1 MSNGFREGRVRA
13 NGLTFATLEAGDGP
27 LVLCL
32 HGFPDHARSF
42 RHQLPALAAAGF
54 RAVAPIMRGYAP
66 TDVPADGPYQSAAL
80 AQDTVALIE
89 ALGHDRAV
97 LFGHDWGALA
107 AYGAAV
113 LAPERV
119 TRLVTAAVPHGA
131 AFATAFLSNYAQL
144 RRSWYMFFF
153 QTPFADGAVPFDDFR
168 FLEHLWRDWS
178 PGWEYPPEEMMALKE
193 TFRRP
198 GVLPAA
204 LGYYR
209 ATLNP
214 AHQVPELAEVQLRIA
229 MSPIS
234 VRTLYF
240 HGARD
245 GCVGV
250 ELLEGMEQLFPQGL
264 EAVIVPDAGHFVHQE
279 QPEVVNR
286 KLLEFLAGHR

>member
-1 MSNGFREGRVRA
+1 MKEFREGRVRA

-54 RAVAPIMRGYAP
+54 RAVAPFMRGYAP
-66 TDVPADGPYQSAAL
+66 TDVPPEGPYQSAAL
-80 AQDTVALIE
+80 AQDAVALIE
-89 ALGHDRAV
+89 ALGHGRAAV
-97 LFGHDWGALA
+97 FGHDWGAVA

-113 LAPERV
+113 LAPERI

-131 AFATAFLSNYAQL
+131 AFPTALLSNYDQQ

-168 FLEHLWRDWS
+168 FLERLWRDWS
-178 PGWEYPPEEMMALKE
+178 PGWEYPADEMAALKE

-214 AHQVPELAEVQLRIA
+214 ANQLPELADVQLRIS

-234 VRTLYF
+234 VKTLYF

-250 ELLEGMEQLFPQGL
+250 ELLAGMEQLFPQGL
-264 EAVIVPDAGHFVHQE
+264 ETVVVPDAGHFVHQE
-279 QPEVVNR
+279 QPAVVNR
-286 KLLEFLAGHR
+286 KLMEFLAALR